1 MALRHKIGFAWNLTS
16 LIGMVMAVTAAG
28 LIIVFSAFEMISE
41 TEHAYL
47 GIMTYFLFPGLLIA
61 GLLLVPVG
69 AWRVRER
76 RRRSAI
82 EGMESLEE
90 EIPPFPVLNLND
102 PHKRRLLIFFSLSTV
117 VFVLIMA
124 IASIKGFEFTEST
137 TFCGELCHPV
147 MTPEFTA
154 WKNSPHAKVKCV
166 ECHVGPGSAWY
177 VKAKISGMKQLYA
190 IVFHTYPETIE
201 TPIDNLRPARET
213 CEQCHWPDKFSVA
226 RQKIFYHYAPN
237 EENTPRKIDMLI
249 HIGGS
254 PLAATANGI
263 HWHIS
268 SEVSFIARDQ
278 KRIDIPYVAVKDKN
292 GKITEFMDTERPL
305 SKEEIAKGKK
315 RLMDCTDCHNRP
327 AHIYRSPGESI
338 DLNFVSNR
346 IDRKLPFFKKL
357 AVEMLNRPFKTKEE
371 GLETIAKE
379 IPAYYA
385 KNYPQLARDK
395 QAAISNATAVA
406 REIYQQN
413 FFPAMK
419 VKWST
424 YPNNIGHFY
433 TPGCFRCHD
442 DKHKSAEGKFI
453 SKSCEICH
461 AVLGQVQENIPPG
474 ALVNQ
479 FVHPVDIGDELYKT
493 NCSDCHVASGHDITV
508 EEAQLTKPSHPSGAA
523 PSASLH
529 RDQEAAKAMV
539 HQAAAYLKANGTA
552 KTLEEINDLKGQF
565 VKGELYLFAIDQ
577 QGHMIAHGANPKL
590 VGKSMLDFKDPDG
603 KYFIQEFIRVAR
615 KGGGWVDYKWVNP
628 VTRKTEPKST
638 YVEAIGDVIIACGI
652 YH

>member
-1 MALRHKIGFAWNLTS
+1 MALRHRIGFAWNLTS
-16 LIGMVMAVTAAG
+16 LVGMVLAVTAAG

-47 GIMTYFLFPGLLIA
+47 GLLTYFLFPGMLIV
-61 GLLLVPVG
+61 GLLLVPIG
-69 AWRVRER
+69 AWMVRDKR
-76 RRRSAI
+76 RKSAI
-82 EGMESLEE
+82 EGMASLEE
-90 EIPPFPVLNLND
+90 EIPPFPILNLND
-102 PHKRRLLIFFSLSTV
+102 PNKRHLLVFFSLATV
-117 VFVLIMA
+117 LFVIIMA
-124 IASIKGFEFTEST
+124 IASIQGFEFTEST

-190 IVFHTYPETIE
+190 ILFHTYPETIE

-213 CEQCHWPDKFSVA
+213 CEQCHWPEKFSVA

-237 EENTPRKIDMLI
+237 EDNTPRKIDMLI

-268 SEVSFIARDQ
+268 SEVTFIARNQ
-278 KRIDIPYVAVKDKN
+278 KRTDIPYIAVKDKN
-292 GKITEFMDTERPL
+292 GKITEFMDTEKPL
-305 SKEEIAKGKK
+305 TKDEVAKANK

-346 IDRKLPFFKKL
+346 IDRKLPFFKKV
-357 AVEMLNRPFKTKEE
+357 AVEVLNRPYKTKEE
-371 GLETIAKE
+371 AQATISRE

-385 KNYPQLARDK
+385 KNYPQLAK
-395 QAAISNATAVA
+395 EKEASINAALAVVKG
-406 REIYQQN
+406 IYQQN

-442 DKHKSAEGKFI
+442 DKHRSAEGRVI
-453 SKSCEICH
+453 SKSCDICH
-461 AVLGQVQENIPPG
+461 AVLGQVQENIPAG
-474 ALVNQ
+474 AVVNQ
-479 FVHPVDIGDELYKT
+479 FVHPVDIGNELFKT
-493 NCSDCHVASGHDITV
+493 NCSECHVASGRDV
-508 EEAQLTKPSHPSGAA
+508 SDEEVQLSKPTHASAPAPAA
-523 PSASLH
+523 HVL
-529 RDQEAAKAMV
+529 RDREAAKAMV
-539 HQAAAYLKANGTA
+539 KKAATYLKENGKA

-565 VKGELYLFAIDQ
+565 VKGELYLFAIDL

-590 VGKSMLDFKDPDG
+590 VGKSMIDFKDADG
-603 KYFIQEFIRVAR
+603 KYFIQEFIRVAK
-615 KGGGWVDYKWVNP
+615 KGDGWVDYQWVNP

-638 YVEAIGDVIIACGI
+638 FVEQIGDVIIACGV